1 MMVSVLRR
9 LRTRTGLSLIAGICL
24 MLALFLVNLLGGR
37 YLPLER
43 LSWILALIGTDL
55 AVLIVAV
62 QLGRGFFA
70 PEAGRV
76 VVEVGNGRRRA
87 CPPGL
92 SVELRQPP
100 DNVCQGR
107 DELISRLRA
116 VLTGGSADGNRVHVL
131 AGPFGA
137 GKTRI
142 AQEIA
147 HRARKQ
153 NIEVWWIPSA
163 GELTFKCA
171 MCAVARSLDAPPD
184 RLAIDGGN
192 ADFIYR
198 QLARRHGFKKHRW
211 LLVIDGADDLDV
223 LGTAGEMVDGTGWI
237 REPDPSGMVI
247 VTTMDASPARWN
259 GRIVDHHVVGR
270 LDAESAARVLRRA
283 AGDPGGEFGAARDAQ
298 RLAERL
304 GRLPLALRLVGKY
317 FAQLRRAADAGVD
330 PGSLP
335 RSYSRYLSELDVR
348 AAPTRVGSMSALEE
362 ADRRNLGIAWDVSL
376 SLLERQGFAAA
387 RPLLGLL
394 GEIGA
399 DNEVRD
405 SLIQPQL
412 FEENG
417 RAFQP
422 LADAAVRD
430 STLARLV
437 DFGLLERR
445 RSGRSTVWNVPPATR
460 ELVRA
465 DPRMDRV
472 RADVLALRREIL
484 GSADRDRSN
493 PSTEAR
499 TRAVSL
505 QLSRR
510 RAARGGNR
518 AAGGGNRGAGG
529 RSRGAGGGNR
539 SGGGV

>member
-1 MMVSVLRR
+1 VPDARIVPGQPS
-9 LRTRTGLSLIAGICL
+9 
-24 MLALFLVNLLGGR
+24 R

-43 LSWILALIGTDL
+43 LSWIFALIGTDL

-76 VVEVGNGRRRA
+76 VVEVGNG
-87 CPPGL
+87 
-92 SVELRQPP
+92 
-100 DNVCQGR
+100 
-107 DELISRLRA
+107 
-116 VLTGGSADGNRVHVL
+116 
-131 AGPFGA
+131 
-137 GKTRI
+137 
-142 AQEIA
+142 
-147 HRARKQ
+147 
-153 NIEVWWIPSA
+153 
-163 GELTFKCA
+163 
-171 MCAVARSLDAPPD
+171 
-184 RLAIDGGN
+184 
-192 ADFIYR
+192 
-198 QLARRHGFKKHRW
+198 
-211 LLVIDGADDLDV
+211 
-223 LGTAGEMVDGTGWI
+223 
-237 REPDPSGMVI
+237 
-247 VTTMDASPARWN
+247 
-259 GRIVDHHVVGR
+259 
-270 LDAESAARVLRRA
+270 
-283 AGDPGGEFGAARDAQ
+283 
-298 RLAERL
+298 
-304 GRLPLALRLVGKY
+304 
-317 FAQLRRAADAGVD
+317 
-330 PGSLP
+330 
-335 RSYSRYLSELDVR
+335 
-348 AAPTRVGSMSALEE
+348 
-362 ADRRNLGIAWDVSL
+362 
-376 SLLERQGFAAA
+376 
-387 RPLLGLL
+387 LGLL

-412 FEENG
+412 FQENG

-445 RSGRSTVWNVPPATR
+445 KAGRSTVWNVPPATR

-465 DPRMDRV
+465 DPGMDRV

-518 AAGGGNRGAGG
+518 TAGGGNRG
-529 RSRGAGGGNR
+529 
-539 SGGGV
+539 GGGV